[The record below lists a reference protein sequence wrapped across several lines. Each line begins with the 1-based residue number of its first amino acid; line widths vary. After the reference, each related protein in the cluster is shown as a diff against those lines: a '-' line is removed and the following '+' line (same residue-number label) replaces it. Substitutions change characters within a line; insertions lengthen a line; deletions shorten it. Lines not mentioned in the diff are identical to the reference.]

1 MLSTLMWATRLVPSL
16 GELDVPW
23 LVSPGGRV
31 VVPRD
36 LARELM
42 ETCAVEV
49 ACSPP
54 LRPGEGGTGR
64 STLPRRG
71 TPSAPPLL
79 PLVSLL
85 WSWPRV
91 IRSRAS
97 LRSHLSWLTRSS
109 PSPRPRRP
117 WFLRKNKAWADVA
130 KVYA

>member
-1 MLSTLMWATRLVPSL
+1 MLATRPAPSL

-36 LARELM
+36 LARELT

-54 LRPGEGGTGR
+54 PRPGGGGTGR
-64 STLPRRG
+64 LTPPRKG
-71 TPSAPPLL
+71 TPSALPSQ
-79 PLVSLL
+79 PLVFLL

-91 IRSRAS
+91 TRFRAF
-97 LRSHLSWLTRSS
+97 LRSHLSWLTKSS
-109 PSPRPRRP
+109 PLPRPRRP
-117 WFLRKNKAWADVA
+117 WCS
-130 KVYA
+130 

>member
-1 MLSTLMWATRLVPSL
+1 MLSTLMLVTRLAPSL

-23 LVSPGGRV
+23 LVSPGLRV

-36 LARELM
+36 LARELT

-54 LRPGEGGTGR
+54 PRPGEGGTGR
-64 STLPRRG
+64 STPPRRG
-71 TPSAPPLL
+71 TPSALPSL

-97 LRSHLSWLTRSS
+97 LRSLWSWLTRCS
-109 PSPRPRRP
+109 PLLRLRRP
-117 WFLRKNKAWADVA
+117 WCS
-130 KVYA
+130 